1 MWCSGLME
9 PPLED
14 PQGALR
20 GLNERLQSFLE
31 HVERLEAAN
40 RHLEQRILDWGREN
54 LPPPRD
60 WSAQEGVMEDLRT
73 QVSRLMTENAQL
85 SWQTDFLKAK
95 ASHFEKRYEMEKW
108 QTAHL
113 EPQMKEMRE
122 TLGNLERT
130 NALLDGEIHQQTT
143 VLQHTHKEYEE
154 SLTEHWKQ
162 RQQLVLLCDDVLA
175 RHLASEDGREMELSQ
190 LLDRIRAQ
198 CDRIGSHPGPEASPT
213 RVPGFSQTPGGGLTS
228 SAAAAAHIRGGAV
241 AQRQA
246 EAALA
251 QVSQGE
257 VALKEAREELA
268 EARRQWHSLQV
279 EIESMH
285 ALEKGLES
293 SLRHTQQHY
302 SEQLQDLSRVVRDL
316 EGELGEVRGGLATQ
330 RERHSELLNTKMR
343 LEREIKTYRKLLDSE
358 EGRYLAHNGQLGGLK
373 PWKGPVMEIHQN
385 GVEFSP
391 EDEEGP
397 ITEVHMT
404 EIDGFQKHPAILRRQ
419 QSLVILTEPEKNTD
433 VKIATVKT
441 QEILQGTVVRES
453 AEGHGTVETEKID
466 KVIKQWEGS
475 FFQGNPK
482 LRKKSVSLRFDLHMA
497 VTDEGC
503 SQTKQDSLPDVEVRL
518 VMRRSR
524 SIPAI
529 AQ

>member
-1 MWCSGLME
+1 ME
-9 PPLED
+9 PPLELEE

-20 GLNERLQSFLE
+20 GLNERLASFLE
-31 HVERLEAAN
+31 HVQRLETTN
-40 RHLEQRILDWGREN
+40 RDLEQRILDWGRDRVQ
-54 LPPPRD
+54 PPPD
-60 WSAQEGVMEDLRT
+60 WSAQEGVMEELRT
-73 QVSRLMTENAQL
+73 QVSRLMAENAQL
-85 SWQTDFLKAK
+85 CWQTDSLKAR

-108 QTAHL
+108 QTGRL
-113 EPQMKEMRE
+113 VPQVMEMRE
-122 TLGNLERT
+122 TLRDLERT
-130 NALLDGEIHQQTT
+130 NSLLDAEIHENTAVLEQT
-143 VLQHTHKEYEE
+143 HMDYEE
-154 SLTEHWKQ
+154 SLAEHRKQ
-162 RQQLVLLCDDVLA
+162 RQQLVLVCDDVLA

-190 LLDRIRAQ
+190 LLDGIRAQ
-198 CDRIGSHPGPEASPT
+198 CARIGGHPGPDASPT
-213 RVPGFSQTPGGGLTS
+213 RVPGFSQAPGGGLS
-228 SAAAAAHIRGGAV
+228 SSAAAAAAAHIRGGAV

-293 SLRHTQQHY
+293 SLRHTQMHY

-316 EGELGEVRGGLATQ
+316 EGELGEVRDGLANQ
-330 RERHSELLNTKMR
+330 RERHGQLLNTKMR

-373 PWKGPVMEIHQN
+373 PWKGPVVEIHQN

-397 ITEVHMT
+397 ITELHMT
-404 EIDGFQKHPAILRRQ
+404 EIDGFRKHPAILRRQ
-419 QSLVILTEPEKNTD
+419 QSLVILTEPERNTD

-503 SQTKQDSLPDVEVRL
+503 AQTKQDSLPDVEVRL

-524 SIPAI
+524 SIPTI